1 MRIFSILLTA
11 LFLALASSAA
21 VSPAWAQETGAN
33 APDYSEWETVAKRAE
48 QAVEAAKASD
58 SALTTLRAQ
67 IVEWRSQFQTQ
78 LSTNDS
84 RLATLR
90 EQVAALGAPPA
101 DDAAAEAP
109 EIASRRT
116 ELNEQLERLT
126 TPRRTAEEAFSR
138 ANGIIS
144 EIDAILRTRQADELL
159 NRGPTP
165 LNPALWGDALSL
177 LGQSVHAVW
186 SGTYQAWSTPSRR
199 GEARDNLPLVLV
211 LVVLAVVLLARS
223 RSWSEQLA
231 VHIARRE
238 SQNNSGFAGFVVSL
252 GQIFFPLLGVYAL
265 ILALGATQ
273 LYGPRGELILR
284 LLPAV
289 GICIFFARWIG
300 SRMFPASE
308 AVNSPLGL
316 PEINRTEGRFYSML
330 LGFVLAANLLV
341 LSMTR
346 FDRFPVESQNVLSFP
361 LIVLASILTFR
372 VGQLLRN
379 HDATRGGSSLTEE
392 NAYRNSLV
400 SLLGRAAKLV
410 AIFAPLLAAAG
421 YVTGAE
427 RLIYPAILSLALFAT
442 IALLQEAVNDAYAF
456 FSKTPTGN
464 EGLMPT
470 LIGFFLLLASLP
482 LFALI
487 WGARVTDLTEL
498 WARARAGVAFGDMTL
513 SPSTLLT
520 LTVVFFI
527 GLFLTRMLQGTLKT
541 SVLPKTKIDPGG
553 QVAMVSGVGYIGIFL
568 AALVAITSAGIDLS
582 SLAFIAGAL
591 SLGIGFGLQNIV
603 SNFVSGIILLIER
616 PISEGDWI
624 EVGGQ
629 QGYVRDISVR
639 STRIETFDR
648 TDVIVPN
655 ADLVSGTVT
664 NYTRGNTVG
673 RLILKVGVAYGTDTM
688 RVDGILRAI
697 AKDHPMVLEN
707 PAPNVVFMG
716 FGADSLDFE
725 IRAILRDVNWLLSV
739 RNDMNHQIAAKF
751 AEEKI
756 EIPFAQRDIWL
767 RNPEVLQGART
778 ASGSTHVATA
788 AEPVPKGQPDE
799 AVADVDSDAD
809 TPDAP
814 DRA

>member
-11 LFLALASSAA
+11 LFLALASTA
-21 VSPAWAQETGAN
+21 VVTPAWSQDASAN
-33 APDYSEWETVAKRAE
+33 APDYSEWEVVAKRAE

-58 SALTTLRAQ
+58 AALTTLRGQ
-67 IVEWRSQFQTQ
+67 VVEWRAKFQTQ
-78 LSTNDS
+78 LSANDS
-84 RLATLR
+84 RLTTLR
-90 EQVAALGAPPA
+90 EQIAALGEPPA
-101 DDAAAEAP
+101 EDAEAEAP

-144 EIDAILRTRQADELL
+144 EIDAILRARQADELL

-165 LNPALWGDALSL
+165 LNPALWGEALNHI
-177 LGQSVHAVW
+177 GQSLQAIW
-186 SGTYQAWSTPSRR
+186 SGSYQAWSTPTRR
-199 GEARDNLPLVLV
+199 AEARDNLPVVLV
-211 LVVLAVVLLARS
+211 FVVLALVLLARS
-223 RSWSEQLA
+223 RIWSEQLA
-231 VHIARRE
+231 VRIARRE
-238 SQNNSGFAGFVVSL
+238 SQTNSGFAGFVVSL

-273 LYGPRGELILR
+273 LYGPRGELILNM
-284 LLPAV
+284 LPAV

-300 SRMFPASE
+300 SRMFPAAE

-316 PEINRTEGRFYSML
+316 GEANRTEGRLYSML
-330 LGFVLAANLLV
+330 LGLVLAANLLL
-341 LSMTR
+341 LSMIR
-346 FDRFPVESQNVLSFP
+346 FDRFPPESESVLSFP

-372 VGQLLRN
+372 VGQLLRK

-400 SLLGRAAKLV
+400 SLLGQAAILV
-410 AIFAPLLAAAG
+410 SIVAPILAATG
-421 YVTGAE
+421 YVTAAQS
-427 RLIYPAILSLALFAT
+427 LIYPAILSLALFAT
-442 IALLQEAVNDAYAF
+442 IALLQEAVNDAFAF

-464 EGLMPT
+464 EGLLPT
-470 LIGFFLLLASLP
+470 LIGFFLLVASMP

-487 WGARVTDLTEL
+487 WGARLTDLTEL
-498 WARARAGVAFGDMTL
+498 WSRARAGVAIGDMTL
-513 SPSTLLT
+513 SPGTILT
-520 LTVVFFI
+520 LIIVFII

-629 QGYVRDISVR
+629 HGYVRDISVR

-664 NYTRGNTVG
+664 NFTRGNTVG

-688 RVDGILRAI
+688 RVDGILREI

-707 PAPNVVFMG
+707 PAPNVIFMG

-739 RNDMNHQIAAKF
+739 RNDMNHQIAARF
-751 AEEKI
+751 TEEKI

-767 RNPEVLQGART
+767 RNPEVLQGTRT
-778 ASGSTHVATA
+778 ATEPTNVATTA
-788 AEPVPKGQPDE
+788 KRAPEGQPD
-799 AVADVDSDAD
+799 DMITDSAADAD
-809 TPDAP
+809 TPDTP